1 MVANTAPIFSKV
13 PRADWAPAAVTAANT
28 AKDGT
33 GTVATVFTAGAD
45 GSFVQKIVI
54 RPRGTNIAT
63 VMRVFLNN
71 GLTNAT
77 PANNS
82 LIAEVGL
89 VATTGAEV
97 NAIIGADLPL
107 NFPIPAGY
115 TLFVTLGTA
124 VAAGFS
130 VSTLGG
136 GNY

>member
-1 MVANTAPIFSKV
+1 MVANTAPIFSKA
-13 PRADWAPAAVTAANT
+13 PRADWAPAAVSAANT

-82 LIAEVGL
+82 LIAEIGL
-89 VATTGAEV
+89 AATTLSETA
-97 NAIIGADLPL
+97 ALIGNELPL
-107 NFPIPAGY
+107 NLPIPAGY
-115 TLFVTLGTA
+115 QLHVTLGTA

-130 VSTLGG
+130 VSALGG